1 MLGSFVVL
9 YLFLGGCGAGVLMAA
24 SIWSLVLYRTGGQSS
39 RQSCA
44 CIALIGKLY
53 LTALVILAL
62 ASLCLLLDL
71 GRPQRFLLLF
81 LRPMPSLLSVG
92 SFVLLATLIGAGC
105 LVAVHLVGDARGI
118 WRVHGVLEALCVLL
132 SATLMVYT
140 GLYMAWM
147 EAVPLWNNPALP
159 VLLAA
164 SSASS
169 GLAVVFLVVPFVRDW
184 ALLDRWVNVLHR
196 IHIVVLLIEAA
207 ALVAFVA
214 LAAADPFACRD
225 LAALVRPE
233 GYGAWL
239 AVGFCGFG
247 LLVPLVAEVARC
259 VARTAAP
266 LLASEVLCVAGGLIL
281 RFCLVLAGS
290 HWLG

>member
-24 SIWSLVLYRTGGQSS
+24 SVWSLVLYRAGAQSS

-44 CIALIGKLY
+44 CAALIGKLY

-81 LRPMPSLLSVG
+81 LRPTPSLLSVG
-92 SFVLLATLIGAGC
+92 SFVLLATLAVAGC
-105 LVAVHLVGDARGI
+105 LAATCSVGGARGI
-118 WRVHGVLEALCVLL
+118 WRLHGVLEVLCVLL

-184 ALLDRWVNVLHR
+184 ALLDRWVNGLHR
-196 IHIVVLLIEAA
+196 IHIVVLLIEVA
-207 ALVAFVA
+207 ALVAFVV
-214 LAAADPFACRD
+214 LAVTNPFACRD
-225 LAALVRPE
+225 LATLVRPE

-247 LLVPLVAEVARC
+247 LLIPLAAEVARG
-259 VARTAAP
+259 VTRTDAP

>member
-9 YLFLGGCGAGVLMAA
+9 YLFLGGCGAGVLMTA
-24 SIWSLVLYRTGGQSS
+24 SVWSLALYRADGRPS

-44 CIALIGKLY
+44 CVALIGKLY
-53 LTALVILAL
+53 LVAFLVLAL

-81 LRPMPSLLSVG
+81 LRPTPSLLSVG
-92 SFVLLATLIGAGC
+92 SFVLLATLVAVGC
-105 LVAVHLVGDARGI
+105 LAATHFGGTAR
-118 WRVHGVLEALCVLL
+118 RTCRAQRVLEVLCVLL

-159 VLLAA
+159 VLLAS

-169 GLAVVFLVVPFVRDW
+169 GLAIVFLVVPFARDW
-184 ALLDRWVNVLHR
+184 TLLGDWADVLRR
-196 IHIVVLLIEAA
+196 IHIAVLLLETLALVVFVVLA
-207 ALVAFVA
+207 VTN
-214 LAAADPFACRD
+214 PFACRD
-225 LAALVRPE
+225 LAALMRPE

-239 AVGFCGFG
+239 AVGFCGSG
-247 LLVPLVAEVARC
+247 LLIPLATEVARG
-259 VARTAAP
+259 VTRTAAP
-266 LLASEVLCVAGGLIL
+266 LLASEVLCVVSGLIL